1 MADIKYAHDFC
12 NEIWKFYKK
21 HAEVRKDDE
30 YWAAVVE
37 DADKLEQ
44 RYGSNKTM
52 HEIILDVLEGLE
64 KEAKG

>member
-1 MADIKYAHDFC
+1 M
-12 NEIWKFYKK
+12 EIQTAYEFVTAIWQFYKR
-21 HAEVRKDDE
+21 HADVQTDDE

-64 KEAKG
+64 REAKG